1 MKHAVSKIFSC
12 ALAAAFVLTGCM
24 GSSSGPA
31 GQSGSTSGASSQS
44 GQSSTVQTAAPE
56 KWRAGLGVL
65 TQSTGQDKSGK
76 LNTITAS
83 VVLDGEGKI
92 RDVVLDELE
101 LTVTTDGTG
110 RVNLPSDHRTK
121 RQKGSD
127 YPLAEASSL
136 KAGWAQQADAFGHWL
151 VGKTPEQLRSLPL
164 DADGKAKDADLL
176 SGCTIAVDG
185 YRSAIL
191 QACEN
196 ARKMG

>member
-1 MKHAVSKIFSC
+1 MKHAVSKILGC

-24 GSSSGPA
+24 GGSSGPA
-31 GQSGSTSGASSQS
+31 

-65 TQSTGQDKSGK
+65 TQTTGQDKSGK

-110 RVNLPSDHRTK
+110 KVDLPSDHRTK
-121 RQKGSD
+121 RQKGAD
-127 YPLAEASSL
+127 YPLAEVSSL
-136 KAGWAQQADAFGHWL
+136 KAGWAQQADAFGRWL

-164 DADGKAKDADLL
+164 DAEGKAKDADLL

-196 ARKMG
+196 AREMG